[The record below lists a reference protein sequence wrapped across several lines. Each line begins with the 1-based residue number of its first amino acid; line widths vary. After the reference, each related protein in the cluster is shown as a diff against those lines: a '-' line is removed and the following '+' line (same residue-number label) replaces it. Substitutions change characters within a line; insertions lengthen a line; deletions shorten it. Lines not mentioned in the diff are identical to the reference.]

1 MKPLA
6 IKAHDAAKRMGMS
19 YSLFKKLRV
28 IQPSLLPPGFRYTP
42 NGDWYYLATE
52 VDAWVANK
60 AHAALAEA
68 SATAMEGQ
76 HA

>member
-6 IKAHDAAKRMGMS
+6 IKAHEAAQRIGMS
-19 YSLFKKLRV
+19 YSLFKKLRA
-28 IQPSLLPPGFRYTP
+28 IQPSMLPPGFRYTP

-52 VDAWVANK
+52 VDAWVAAK

-68 SATAMEGQ
+68 GATVEESA